1 MYRFF
6 SRGFVALA
14 EGRYSEAFEN
24 FQSVTKLDPENS
36 SVRHSFEFLFPS
48 SLFTLDGL
56 LMLVLII
63 LVSTY
68 HTLDLKAATDF
79 NPSRPTA
86 SDYNRKRRLSGSK
99 WS

>member
-56 LMLVLII
+56 FCII
-63 LVSTY
+63 NACTNNIGINISY
-68 HTLDLKAATDF
+68 FRFK
-79 NPSRPTA
+79 
-86 SDYNRKRRLSGSK
+86 SGHRF
-99 WS
+99 